1 MKKLLLY
8 KTIVIALALIGL
20 YPVNAISRE
29 LDAVSTVVNYMSA
42 AKCSFWE
49 GLMTIEDAT
58 RGMLKA
64 LEEYEGIS
72 EKKILV
78 IMKNENFTKKTEDL
92 INQSGGCVKII
103 KDFERWRLEHKKSP
117 K

>member
-8 KTIVIALALIGL
+8 KTIIIALTLIGL

-29 LDAVSTVVNYMSA
+29 LDAVSTVINYMSA
-42 AKCSFWE
+42 AKCLFWE
-49 GLMTIEDAT
+49 GLMTSEDAS

-64 LEEYEGIS
+64 LEKSEGIS
-72 EKKILV
+72 EKKVLV
-78 IMKNENFTKKTEDL
+78 IMKSENFTKKVDEI
-92 INQSGGCVKII
+92 INQDGGCVEMI
-103 KDFERWRLEHKKSP
+103 KDFERWKLEHKKSP

>member
-8 KTIVIALALIGL
+8 KTIIIALKLIDL

-29 LDAVSTVVNYMSA
+29 LNAVSTVVNYMSA
-42 AKCSFWE
+42 AKCLFWE
-49 GLMTIEDAT
+49 GLMTSEDAS

-64 LEEYEGIS
+64 LEKSEGIS
-72 EKKILV
+72 EKKVLV
-78 IMKNENFTKKTEDL
+78 IMKDENFTKMVDES
-92 INQSGGCVKII
+92 INQSGGCVEMI
-103 KDFERWRLEHKKSP
+103 KVWERSNLERKKSP

>member
-8 KTIVIALALIGL
+8 KTIIIALALIGL

-42 AKCSFWE
+42 AKCIFWE
-49 GLMTIEDAT
+49 GLMTREDAAT
-58 RGMLKA
+58 GMLKA
-64 LEEYEGIS
+64 LEELEGIS
-72 EKKILV
+72 EKKMLV
-78 IMKNENFTKKTEDL
+78 IIKNEDFTKKVEER
-92 INQSGGCVKII
+92 INQSGGCVKAIE
-103 KDFERWRLEHKKSP
+103 DFERWELEHKKSP